1 MALGDSGGKKLDWP
15 AVKQI
20 CSSADIDRL
29 ACLGMVY
36 LNSTT
41 VDRVKPPL
49 LNHHTLPHRI
59 HADPNTTI
67 VQSKY
72 AEAAKQFGG
81 SIKPESYQRGLWV
94 ISKKLAE
101 AQGGSAPSTPAKGSA
116 KKSGK
121 RVASEAADQ
130 DDEEPETPKR
140 ARKGTA
146 GAKRGKSSTAES
158 APPSPKIEEDGHEL
172 DGVFA

>member
-41 VDRVKPPL
+41 VDKVPSPL
-49 LNHHTLPHRI
+49 RIHHTLAHRI
-59 HADPNTTI
+59 HTDQNTTT

-72 AEAAKQFGG
+72 AEAARQFGG

-101 AQGGSAPSTPAKGSA
+101 AQGGSAPGTSAEGSA
-116 KKSGK
+116 KKGGK

-130 DDEEPETPKR
+130 DDGELETPKR
-140 ARKGTA
+140 AKKGAA